1 MKKIFC
7 LVIVFLTIYSPQQN
21 NYRYLT
27 YQCGENALISAL
39 YEEDDVLRLNEEK
52 FLEIFSLLLKENV
65 SSKPI
70 KIKYLFKE
78 KRIDLKIT
86 YSSFLKKS
94 YSFSLEY

>member
-7 LVIVFLTIYSPQQN
+7 LVIVFLTIYFPQQN

-27 YQCGENALISAL
+27 YQCGENALISSL
-39 YEEDDVLRLNEEK
+39 YEEDDTLKLDEEK
-52 FLEIFSLLLKENV
+52 FLEILSLLLKENV

-70 KIKYLFKE
+70 RIKYLFKE

-86 YSSFLKKS
+86 YSSFLEKS

>member
-7 LVIVFLTIYSPQQN
+7 LVIVFLTIYFSQQN

-27 YQCGENALISAL
+27 YQCGENALISSL
-39 YEEDDVLRLNEEK
+39 YEEDDTLKLDEEK
-52 FLEIFSLLLKENV
+52 FLEILSLLLKENV

-70 KIKYLFKE
+70 RIKYLFKE

-86 YSSFLKKS
+86 YSSFLEKS